1 MGTLRA
7 DLVEKCKTDERSHER
22 SSRVMMYLSRCGAN
36 VTEAGIS
43 FCTYFLRYFS
53 RYGAPPHRFGR
64 IWKNSEAQLQ
74 NARATCRFFAKILY
88 SISSIY
94 SADATLRA
102 FGHVHAC
109 CRKLALAKKL
119 GSKCWTPWGRC
130 DASSKVFIQART
142 RDERDV

>member
-7 DLVEKCKTDERSHER
+7 DLVEKCKIDERSHEP
-22 SSRVMMYLSRCGAN
+22 SPRVMTYLPRCGTN

-43 FCTYFLRYFS
+43 FCTYFLRSFS

-64 IWKNSEAQLQ
+64 IWKNSGAQLQ
-74 NARATCRFFAKILY
+74 NARVTCRFLAKILY
-88 SISSIY
+88 SV

-102 FGHVHAC
+102 FGHVHAR

-130 DASSKVFIQART
+130 DASSKVSFKRARVSRKT
-142 RDERDV
+142 FN